1 MLRNMDY
8 ATQAI
13 PSCRDNWAKAGSWRP
28 APGPAATSLTAHSHA
43 QELQPPRNMLLA
55 QLPQEIRERL
65 LPHLELVQLRTGQVV
80 FESGDV
86 VKHVFFPVDCI
97 ASLLYMMENGASAET
112 AMVGREGVIGAALFM
127 GGETSLHRAVIH
139 SPGSAYRLRGVVL
152 KQEFE
157 RVSPLTYLLLRHTQ
171 SILTQMAQTAAC
183 NRYHSV
189 DQQLCR
195 WLLLALDRLPRNEL
209 FMTQE
214 SIAGMLGVRRE
225 GVTEAARKLQKA
237 GLIDYSRGHIRV
249 LNRAGLETRS
259 CECYG
264 VIRTECARL
273 LSTLRAA

>member
-1 MLRNMDY
+1 MLRNIDY
-8 ATQAI
+8 ATQTI
-13 PSCRDNWAKAGSWRP
+13 SGSRDNWAKAGNWRATP
-28 APGPAATSLTAHSHA
+28 APTTPAHAHPHHA
-43 QELQPPRNMLLA
+43 QELQPPKNLLLA
-55 QLPQEIRERL
+55 QLPQDVRERL

-86 VKHVFFPVDCI
+86 VRNVFFPVDCI

-112 AMVGREGVIGAALFM
+112 AMVGREGVLGAALFM
-127 GGETSLHRAVIH
+127 GADTSLHRAVIH
-139 SPGSAYRLRGVVL
+139 SPGTAYRVRGAVL

-157 RVSPLTYLLLRHTQ
+157 RVGPLTYLLLRHTQ

-237 GLIDYSRGHIRV
+237 GLIDYSRGHITI
-249 LNRAGLETRS
+249 LNRPGLEGRT

-264 VIRTECARL
+264 VIRTECTRL
-273 LSTLRAA
+273 LSTLKAA